1 MSAQHGLVEGV
12 IVPDIE
18 VDLDGGLLR
27 ITLNRP
33 RVGNSLNP
41 KMADDLAVVFE
52 EVARAE
58 DIRAVVLSGAGD
70 NFCLGLEPPL
80 PDTGLGS
87 GRHVNIGQHRHAV
100 HHLPGAHL
108 DIQPTHSTMPPGARI
123 TQAIVRLEKPVLAA
137 VHGQAVGLGCALAVA
152 CDVIVATESASFLL
166 APLRSGQMP
175 DGGLTAT
182 LSVSL
187 GRHRAMRMALLG
199 DPLSAVA
206 AYDAGL
212 VAAVTREEH
221 FHATIERLC
230 RRLMA
235 GPTMAFENTKRA
247 INAATMGGL
256 NQALSREARAQ
267 IALTQTNQSETK
279 QAGLRV
285 TIPNDPLERV
295 AL

>member
-1 MSAQHGLVEGV
+1 M
-12 IVPDIE
+12 PDID

-33 RVGNSLNP
+33 RVGNALTL
-41 KMADDLAVVFE
+41 KMADDLAVLFE

-58 DIRAVVLSGAGD
+58 DIRVVVVTGVGD
-70 NFCLGLEPPL
+70 NFCFGLEPPL
-80 PDTGLGS
+80 SNTGLGS
-87 GRHVNIGQHRHAV
+87 GRHVNIGHHRQAV
-100 HHLPGAHL
+100 HHLPGTHL
-108 DIQPTHSTMPPGARI
+108 AVHSTMPPGARL
-123 TQAIVRLEKPVLAA
+123 TQSIVRLEKPVLAA
-137 VHGQAVGLGCALAVA
+137 VNGQAIGLGCAIAVA
-152 CDVIVATESASFLL
+152 CDVIVATESANFQLP
-166 APLRSGQMP
+166 PLRSGQTP

-199 DPLSAVA
+199 DPLSAVQ

-221 FHATIERLC
+221 FQATIDRLS

-235 GPTMAFENTKRA
+235 GSAFAFESTKRA
-247 INAATMGGL
+247 INAATTGGL
-256 NQALSREARAQ
+256 NQALSREARAHIEMAQ
-267 IALTQTNQSETK
+267 LDQK
-279 QAGLRV
+279 PLRV
-285 TIPNDPLERV
+285 PSPSDPLERV